1 MKNKLS
7 PIFKFLISVCV
18 CLGWDG
24 VQGMEGRCIIPSPM
38 FIHNPNPFGE
48 SGGGGGGVVTS
59 VVTSILL
66 ILPIIFN
73 MFLKRG
79 GRCPFEIKFSLRFL

>member
-1 MKNKLS
+1 MRNKLS

-48 SGGGGGGVVTS
+48 SGGGVVTS

-79 GRCPFEIKFSLRFL
+79 GEVSFRN